1 MTRGENIMKI
11 ITKIEEDIDKGS
23 LILVNR
29 QHPTRYET
37 PGELV
42 TPEKNILLERLAI
55 HGRAAADLG

>member
-1 MTRGENIMKI
+1 MKI